1 MEIVLI
7 SDALILNEKT
17 KGYSFG
23 DSEMRIRRYSNLYI
37 YLPCCIEG
45 KILKYFEDKTML
57 IDEFDDDLLSKITM
71 TSNDFN
77 LMQLMHDKL
86 LSLYKQNGIP
96 TLSECKV

>member
-37 YLPCCIEG
+37 YLPCCIEE
-45 KILKYFEDKTML
+45 KILHFEDKTM
-57 IDEFDDDLLSKITM
+57 
-71 TSNDFN
+71 
-77 LMQLMHDKL
+77 
-86 LSLYKQNGIP
+86 
-96 TLSECKV
+96 